1 MYISVRMEDLFN
13 RPASPLRHIASN
25 PLCLG
30 LSPSVTQ
37 AVKVV
42 NRPASPLRYTAGN
55 PLRLGLSPSVT
66 QAVKVVNAI
75 FHLIIKDWG
84 GKTTQSIGKQV

>member
-1 MYISVRMEDLFN
+1 MYISMRMEDLFN
-13 RPASPLRHIASN
+13 RPTSSLRHIA
-25 PLCLG
+25 G
-30 LSPSVTQ
+30 
-37 AVKVV
+37 
-42 NRPASPLRYTAGN
+42 NRHVAGN

-84 GKTTQSIGKQV
+84 RKTTQSIGKQV